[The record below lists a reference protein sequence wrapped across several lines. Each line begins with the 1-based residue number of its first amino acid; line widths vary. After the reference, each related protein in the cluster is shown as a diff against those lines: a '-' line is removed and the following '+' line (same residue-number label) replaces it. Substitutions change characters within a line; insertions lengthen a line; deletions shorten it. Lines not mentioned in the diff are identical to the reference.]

1 MMLLFLLLFDFA
13 FGKNFG
19 LTVKGNAKS
28 KCKKKTFKGRFIEN
42 CSVSVPSQ
50 MQYLTTDSFPSYY
63 TSRMTSIH
71 TLTAAKGMHIRL
83 IFEVI
88 DIDCKL
94 GYLMVK
100 EAKDQ
105 SQKLCTSG
113 VQYPNVVSSGKLEYR
128 DTFENRTQI
137 YKYTV

>member
-1 MMLLFLLLFDFA
+1 MLLFLLLFDLA

-19 LTVKGNAKS
+19 LTVKGDAKS
-28 KCKKKTFKGRFIEN
+28 KCKRKTFKGRFIEN

-63 TSRMTSIH
+63 TSRMTSTY
-71 TLTAAKGMHIRL
+71 TLTAGKGMHIRL

-100 EAKDQ
+100 EGKDQ

-113 VQYPNVVSSGKLEYR
+113 VQYPNVVSSGKLSVVR
-128 DTFENRTQI
+128 LLRI
-137 YKYTV
+137 YQHIMSPQT